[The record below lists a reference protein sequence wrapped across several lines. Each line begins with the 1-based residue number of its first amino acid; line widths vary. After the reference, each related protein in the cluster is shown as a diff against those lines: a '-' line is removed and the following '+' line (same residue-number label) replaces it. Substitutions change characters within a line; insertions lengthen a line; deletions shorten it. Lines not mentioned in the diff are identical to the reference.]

1 MVARY
6 IDLSPFWTDP
16 NNPTIADAMRETG
29 LDRRTLSAARKG
41 HLDRSQYET
50 LFTLRDFA
58 STLAGHTL
66 TLEELFA
73 APSGQD

>member
-6 IDLSPFWTDP
+6 VDLSPFWTDL

-50 LFTLRDFA
+50 LFTLREFA
-58 STLAGHTL
+58 SKLAGRAL
-66 TLEELFA
+66 TLEDLFA
-73 APSGQD
+73 PSSGQK